1 MLTINHLHPFLALN
15 SPVAADILV
24 VEGWLPDYAI
34 KTSIDEFKTGGYSKL
49 ITTGGP
55 LSKGYYLAEYKTFAE
70 IAAATLIALNFE
82 PDNLIAVP
90 APAAIKHRTQASAV
104 ALRQWLSTSDL
115 EVKAINLYTFGPHAR
130 RSWLIFKQVL
140 APEIRVGVIAAQPL
154 DYDAN
159 NWWQSSTGVR
169 STISESIA
177 YAYARFID
185 WKA

>member
-15 SPVAADILV
+15 SPVKADILV

-34 KTSIDEFKTGGYSKL
+34 KTSIDEFKTGGYRKL

-104 ALRQWLSTSDL
+104 ALRQWLSTSGL

-140 APEIRVGVIAAQPL
+140 APEICVGVIAAQPL